1 MYFNEDK
8 ITEIFYAVDEFS
20 KKFEETLASY
30 RIGNLPKKKPKMCMS
45 EVMTIMIIFHGM
57 QHKNIKH
64 FYVNYVQIHMKNL
77 FPETVSYNRFVELMQ
92 GANLSL
98 TLFLKTCCLG
108 DCSGITYV
116 DSTPIRV
123 CKNKRIRNH
132 KVFKGIAELGK
143 STMGWFYG
151 FKLHIIVN
159 EKGEI
164 INFVITQGNCD
175 DREPLK
181 SDAFLKKIY
190 GKLYGDKGYLSKD
203 LAKTL
208 FIDGIHL
215 ITGIRNKMKNCLL
228 ELKDKILL
236 RKRSII
242 ETINDELKNI
252 CQIEHSRHRS
262 FENFISNTISALIAY
277 SFFPKKPSIKFDI
290 EYTNQITLF

>member
-1 MYFNEDK
+1 
-8 ITEIFYAVDEFS
+8 
-20 KKFEETLASY
+20 
-30 RIGNLPKKKPKMCMS
+30 
-45 EVMTIMIIFHGM
+45 
-57 QHKNIKH
+57 
-64 FYVNYVQIHMKNL
+64 
-77 FPETVSYNRFVELMQ
+77 
-92 GANLSL
+92 
-98 TLFLKTCCLG
+98 
-108 DCSGITYV
+108 
-116 DSTPIRV
+116 
-123 CKNKRIRNH
+123 
-132 KVFKGIAELGK
+132 
-143 STMGWFYG
+143 MGWFYG

-159 EKGEI
+159 ERGEI

-252 CQIEHSRHRS
+252 CQIEHSVHKS
-262 FENFISNTISALIAY
+262 FEILLVSKIVKTMHF
-277 SFFPKKPSIKFDI
+277 
-290 EYTNQITLF
+290 